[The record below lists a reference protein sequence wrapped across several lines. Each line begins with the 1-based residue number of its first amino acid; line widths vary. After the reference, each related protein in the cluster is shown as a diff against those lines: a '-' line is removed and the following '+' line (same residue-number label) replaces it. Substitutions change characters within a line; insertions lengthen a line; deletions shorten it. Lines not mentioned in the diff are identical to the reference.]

1 MRHHL
6 LPRVNHHTDPQRGF
20 VMTVKRFWLVV
31 VVAFVVALFRLVV
44 FGDVDIFNATIHSTF
59 GSAKAGFE
67 ISLGLTGVLSLWM
80 GFMKIGEQGGMIQM
94 FSRAINPL
102 FSRLFPDIPKNHP
115 ASGSILLNISANILG
130 LDNAATPSGL
140 QAMRELQEINPKKDQ
155 ASNPMIMFLVLNASG
170 LTLIPVSVMTVRA
183 QMGAAN
189 PADVFVPIMIATFV
203 STMIGVLAVCLKQ
216 RIKIFDKVILG
227 TFGGFALLI
236 GAVIWA
242 FNNMGQERAQE
253 VSTLVA
259 SIILFGIIIGFILSG
274 VRKKV
279 NVYDAFIDGAKDGF
293 STAIRIIPYLIAIL
307 VAVGMFRESGAMDIL
322 VGGLKSF
329 VSFLGYDTRWVD
341 GMPTAL
347 MKPLSGSGAR
357 GMMADAMRTF
367 GADSFAGRLAGIFQG
382 STDTTFYVVAVYYG
396 AVNIKNS
403 RYTAPYALLADLAG
417 VITAIFVAYMFF
429 G

>member
-1 MRHHL
+1 MIL
-6 LPRVNHHTDPQRGF
+6 NYIWIALI
-20 VMTVKRFWLVV
+20 LI
-31 VVAFVVALFRLVV
+31 AFVVSLFRMIF
-44 FGDVDIFNATIHSTF
+44 FGEVDIFNATINSTF
-59 GSAKAGFE
+59 DSAKAGFE

-80 GFMKIGEQGGMIQM
+80 GLMKIGEQGGMVQL

-115 ASGSILLNISANILG
+115 ASGSILMNISANILG
-130 LDNAATPSGL
+130 LDNAATPFGL
-140 QAMRELQEINPKKDQ
+140 QAMRELQEINSKKDQ

-183 QMGAAN
+183 QMGASN

-203 STMIGVLAVCLKQ
+203 STMIGILAVCIKQ
-216 RIKIFDKVILG
+216 KIKIDKVILG
-227 TFGGFALLI
+227 TFGGVALLI
-236 GAVIWA
+236 GGVIWA
-242 FNNMGQERAQE
+242 FNKMGQDEAQKI
-253 VSTLVA
+253 STVIA
-259 SIILFGIIIGFILSG
+259 STILFGVIITFILSG
-274 VRKKV
+274 VRKKI

-307 VAVGMFRESGAMDIL
+307 VAVGMFRASGAMDFL

-329 VSFLGYDTRWVD
+329 VAFLGCDTRWVD
-341 GMPTAL
+341 AVPTAL

-357 GMMADAMRTF
+357 GMMVDAMRTF
-367 GADSFAGRLAGIFQG
+367 GSDSFTARLAGIFQA

-396 AVNIKNS
+396 CVNIKNS
-403 RYTAPYALLADLAG
+403 RYTIPYALLADLVG

>member
-1 MRHHL
+1 MVL
-6 LPRVNHHTDPQRGF
+6 NYIWIALI
-20 VMTVKRFWLVV
+20 LI
-31 VVAFVVALFRLVV
+31 AFVVSLFRMIF
-44 FGDVDIFNATIHSTF
+44 FGEVDIFNATINSTF
-59 GSAKAGFE
+59 DSAKAGFE

-80 GFMKIGEQGGMIQM
+80 GLIKIGEQGGMVQL

-115 ASGSILLNISANILG
+115 ASGSILMNISANILG
-130 LDNAATPSGL
+130 LDNAATPFGL

-183 QMGAAN
+183 QMGASN

-203 STMIGVLAVCLKQ
+203 STMIGILAVCIKQ
-216 RIKIFDKVILG
+216 KIKIDKVILG
-227 TFGGFALLI
+227 TFGGVALLI
-236 GAVIWA
+236 GGVIWA
-242 FNNMGQERAQE
+242 FNKMGQDEAQKI
-253 VSTLVA
+253 STVIA
-259 SIILFGIIIGFILSG
+259 STILFGVIITFILSG
-274 VRKKV
+274 VRKKI

-307 VAVGMFRESGAMDIL
+307 VAVGMFRASGAMDFL

-329 VSFLGYDTRWVD
+329 VAFLGGDTRWVD
-341 GMPTAL
+341 AVPTAL

-357 GMMADAMRTF
+357 GMMVDAMRTF
-367 GADSFAGRLAGIFQG
+367 GSDSFTARLAGIFQA

-396 AVNIKNS
+396 CVNIKNS
-403 RYTAPYALLADLAG
+403 RYTIPYALLADLVG

>member
-1 MRHHL
+1 MVL
-6 LPRVNHHTDPQRGF
+6 NYIWIALF
-20 VMTVKRFWLVV
+20 VI
-31 VVAFVVALFRLVV
+31 AFIVALFRLVV
-44 FGDVDIFNATIHSTF
+44 FGDVDVFNATIHSTF
-59 GSAKAGFE
+59 GSAKDGFE

-80 GFMKIGEQGGMIQM
+80 GLMKIGEQGGMIQL
-94 FSRAINPL
+94 FSRLINPL

-115 ASGSILLNISANILG
+115 ASGSMLMNISANILG

-170 LTLIPVSVMTVRA
+170 LTLIPVSVMTIRA
-183 QMGAAN
+183 QMGASN
-189 PADVFVPIMIATFV
+189 PADVFIPIMIATFI
-203 STMIGVLAVCLKQ
+203 SSMIGVLAVCLKQ
-216 RIKIFDKVILG
+216 KIKIFDKVILG
-227 TFGGFALLI
+227 TFGGFAVLI

-242 FNNMGQERAQE
+242 FNSMGQERAQE

-259 SIILFGIIIGFILSG
+259 SIILFAVIIGFILSG

-307 VAVGMFRESGAMDIL
+307 VAVGMFRESGAMDFI
-322 VGGLKSF
+322 VGGLKSL
-329 VSFLGYDTRWVD
+329 VSFFGCDSRWVD
-341 GMPTAL
+341 SMPTAL

-367 GADSFAGRLAGIFQG
+367 GSDSFAGRLAGIFQA

-396 AVNIKNS
+396 AINIKNS
-403 RYTAPYALLADLAG
+403 RYTVPYALLADLVG